1 MLRRDVRVVGS
12 ARFGLPAVIFDMR
25 GGVCARLGVVVAGCG
40 IDVLAV
46 LSIALRFAVYL
57 RVGVGVERG
66 VGRRRFCAVIDDAI
80 VDRLARN
87 RLRVAFGSAVTRGAA
102 SHAGAAIGFGFRIA
116 VGALFLVD
124 QRLPIGDRYLVV
136 IWVDF
141 AERQEAV
148 AVAAIVHE
156 GGLQ

>member
-25 GGVCARLGVVVAGCG
+25 GGVCARLGV
-40 IDVLAV
+40 
-46 LSIALRFAVYL
+46 
-57 RVGVGVERG
+57 GVERG
-66 VGRRRFCAVIDDAI
+66 VGRRRFCAVIDDAV

>member
-46 LSIALRFAVYL
+46 LSIALYL

-66 VGRRRFCAVIDDAI
+66 VGRRRFCAVIGDAV

-87 RLRVAFGSAVTRGAA
+87 RLRGAFGSAVTRGAA